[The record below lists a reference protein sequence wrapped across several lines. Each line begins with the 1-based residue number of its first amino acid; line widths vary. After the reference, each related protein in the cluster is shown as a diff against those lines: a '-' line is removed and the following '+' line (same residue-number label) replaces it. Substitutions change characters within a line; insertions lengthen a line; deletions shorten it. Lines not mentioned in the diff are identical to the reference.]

1 MKKLL
6 LLFIGSVIFIS
17 LVQIPKCRA
26 QSGHSIMDV
35 NRLWK
40 AKETFE
46 YNVKYGFFDLGTIW
60 LHFNRDT
67 LYNGHHYRLAQVV
80 ARSNPGLPFVGNKED
95 HFTSFI
101 AKNDTMFYDT
111 YYWKDDIDEHVMK
124 KDLYILNYKEGKVF
138 TFKKGEAKDTLD
150 LTKPS
155 MCGIAYFFFTRIY
168 AGTGKTE
175 TVPVYIDQKERS
187 ITLNSST
194 KTEQIDNKAFPGGK
208 VQTYVSTGEAHF
220 DGPFGFR
227 GKYRAWYSTDPKRIP
242 VQAYVRVW
250 LGNVKIRLIKYS
262 STEF

>member
-1 MKKLL
+1 MKKSLM
-6 LLFIGSVIFIS
+6 LFMGLTVCINIIPIS
-17 LVQIPKCRA
+17 KCRA

-40 AKETFE
+40 AKETFK
-46 YNVKYGFFDLGTIW
+46 YNVKYSFFDLGTIW
-60 LHFNRDT
+60 VHFDRDT
-67 LYNGHHYRLAQVV
+67 LYRGHYYRLARVI

-138 TFKKGEAKDTLD
+138 TFKKGEAKDTLNLD
-150 LTKPS
+150 KPS

-168 AGTGKTE
+168 AGSGKTE
-175 TVPVYIDQKERS
+175 TVPVYIDRKESS
-187 ITLNSST
+187 ITLHSST
-194 KTEQIDNKAFPGGK
+194 KKELIDNAAFPGGK
-208 VQTYVSTGEAHF
+208 VPAFVSTGEARF
-220 DGPFGFR
+220 DGPFGFK
-227 GKYRAWYSTDPKRIP
+227 GKYKAWYTTDPKRIP

-250 LGNVKIRLIKYS
+250 LGNVKIRLVSYS